1 MGHNKPPVFT
11 LLTELAAW
19 SMDRTA
25 AFPKSHRFTFGERID
40 NLTLDCIEL
49 CLEAIYLPPS
59 AKKSPLLRL
68 NIQLEKLRVFWRMVS
83 EKKWISLNQVT
94 FVISKIDEI
103 GRMTGGWIKTLSP
116 K

>member
-1 MGHNKPPVFT
+1 MAP
-11 LLTELAAW
+11 AARP
-19 SMDRTA
+19 SGRP
-25 AFPKSHRFTFGERID
+25 FERRAQAPG
-40 NLTLDCIEL
+40 EL

-68 NIQLEKLRVFWRMVS
+68 NIQLEKLRIFWRMVS
-83 EKKWISLNQVT
+83 EKRWISLNQLA

-103 GRMTGGWIKTLSP
+103 GRMTGGWIKTLSS